1 MNYIIVHFPFEWLF
15 SKNQLT
21 LDFKTLSDKI
31 KVVTKHPCSTSHIFD
46 SQIKEKDK
54 IINQLKGQLE
64 ESFILLCTTR
74 FTFTI
79 FLTTVCW
86 IFCGCLGT
94 CKNLIMFSCVT
105 KPLGRVSSLSEFIS
119 GTLDGLVL

>member
-1 MNYIIVHFPFEWLF
+1 ME
-15 SKNQLT
+15 NQLT

-64 ESFILLCTTR
+64 ESQ
-74 FTFTI
+74 
-79 FLTTVCW
+79 
-86 IFCGCLGT
+86 
-94 CKNLIMFSCVT
+94 LINSN
-105 KPLGRVSSLSEFIS
+105 KIQSQ
-119 GTLDGLVL
+119 LVF